1 MRATQLRRGI
11 PSVALFLQGVRH
23 YERELLRGISDFANL
38 HGPWRFFRNVSYLS
52 GDELDAAKLV
62 RLWNPDALI
71 VRESSPHRYDE
82 ILDGRRPIIYSPTTE
97 RREGMP
103 NIVVHD
109 AAVGALAADHL
120 HESGFRHFAYCGV
133 DAFFWSRLRGA
144 GYCDRLSEYGHEV
157 AVFASASGREFFGW
171 EPCHQRLLD
180 WLLTLPKPVA
190 IFCCTDD
197 FTLLVQEACET
208 AGLRNPDDA
217 ALLGV
222 GNDESICDLARV
234 SQSSVRLNIR
244 RGGYDAAHH
253 LAELLHSPG
262 SRRRKHQDIVI
273 EPLGIAARESSDAAL
288 THDPEVAKA
297 ISHIRNQIN
306 SPTDVEDVV
315 REVNLSRRR
324 LYDRFSEATGKSIS
338 AYIRDRRLEHFAR
351 QLLETNRTV
360 SEIAYSMGYDS
371 DSNVARLF
379 KKHFG
384 MTPVAYRRKH
394 ATVRGDGHGSA
405 SCV

>member
-1 MRATQLRRGI
+1 MRATHRENI

-52 GDELDAAKLV
+52 GEELDPARLIQ
-62 RLWNPDALI
+62 LWNPDALI
-71 VRESSPHRYDE
+71 VRESSPHRYDG
-82 ILDGRRPIIYSPTTE
+82 ILDGPRPIIYSPTTE
-97 RREGMP
+97 RRAGMP

-109 AAVGALAADHL
+109 AAVGSLAADHL

-144 GYCDRLSEYGHEV
+144 GFSDRLHEYGHEV
-157 AVFASASGREFFGW
+157 SVFASASGREFFGW
-171 EPCHQRLLD
+171 EPSHRRLLD
-180 WLLTLPKPVA
+180 WLLELPKPLAV
-190 IFCCTDD
+190 FCCTDD
-197 FTLLVQEACET
+197 FTLLVQEACES
-208 AGLRNPDDA
+208 AGLQIPEDV
-217 ALLGV
+217 ALIGV
-222 GNDESICDLARV
+222 GNDESICELARV
-234 SQSSVRLNIR
+234 SQSSVRINIR

-253 LAELLHSPG
+253 LSELLDASAKKRSKPL
-262 SRRRKHQDIVI
+262 DIVI
-273 EPLGIAARESSDAAL
+273 EPLGVASRQSTDAAE

-297 ISHIRNQIN
+297 ISFIRSRIN
-306 SPTDVEDVV
+306 SPTEVEDVV

-324 LYDRFSEATGKSIS
+324 LYDRFRQATGKNIF

-360 SEIAYSMGYDS
+360 SEIAYAMGYES
-371 DSNVARLF
+371 DTNVARLF

-384 MTPVAYRRKH
+384 ITPVAYRRKH
-394 ATVRGDGHGSA
+394 AAVRSDGDEF
-405 SCV
+405 VT

>member
-1 MRATQLRRGI
+1 MRVTCHRKGI

-52 GDELDAAKLV
+52 GEELDAAKLV
-62 RLWNPDALI
+62 RLWKPDAMI
-71 VRESSPHRYDE
+71 VRESSPHRYDK
-82 ILDGRRPIIYSPTTE
+82 ILDGPQPIIYSPTTE

-109 AAVGALAADHL
+109 SAVGVLAADHL

-144 GYCDRLSEYGHEV
+144 GFRDRLNEYGHEV
-157 AVFASASGREFFGW
+157 EVFTSGSGLEFFGW
-171 EPCHQRLLD
+171 EPTHRRLLD
-180 WLLTLPKPVA
+180 WLLMLPKPVA
-190 IFCCTDD
+190 VFCCTDD
-197 FTLLVQEACET
+197 FTLLVQEACES
-208 AGLRNPDDA
+208 AGLRNPDDV

-244 RGGYDAAHH
+244 RGGYDAARH
-253 LAELLHSPG
+253 LDELLHSPRG
-262 SRRRKHQDIVI
+262 RRTQPQDIVI
-273 EPLGIAARESSDAAL
+273 ETLGVAARQSTDAAE

-297 ISHIRNQIN
+297 ISFIRNQIN
-306 SPTDVEDVV
+306 SPTEVEDVV

-324 LYDRFSEATGKSIS
+324 LYDRFRDATGKSIFS
-338 AYIRDRRLEHFAR
+338 YIRDRRLEHFAR
-351 QLLETNRTV
+351 QLLETSHTI
-360 SEIAYSMGYDS
+360 SEIAYSMGYES
-371 DSNVARLF
+371 DNNVARLF

-394 ATVRGDGHGSA
+394 ATARNNGNDFA
-405 SCV
+405 T